1 MPDQIKEIWKK
12 ILEFWNKW
20 TKKQKIIVGSIA
32 GATILLIVVLVL
44 VLSRTKYVDL
54 YKFNSTETAS
64 KAVSALKENSIQ
76 AKLGS
81 DKTSVQVDEKK
92 YVDAMVVVGN
102 ASLGDD
108 SFSISDL
115 FNTSLTT
122 TNGERLLRTH
132 LYSQAEVK
140 RVIEMFTGVREAT
153 VTWMP
158 KDTSN
163 SILAKN
169 QTIPVSILLLIDGN
183 FKKSESEAIAKLAA
197 AAAGNE
203 TTDDVSIVDQYGNV
217 LYDGPVEVTEEQ
229 ALITDKIKLQ
239 QLFEESYKQR
249 VEAAVLMNGFTKVE
263 VGANLSINFDKV
275 EEYFKQYI
283 PIEGENFGV
292 ITQQQIISSTGSGG
306 NGNIPG
312 TDSNDDSTD
321 YYLTNANGG
330 QSTYDMTQTTYVPS
344 EKITNTVY
352 DYGVISK
359 PDSSI
364 SVVCVRVRRL
374 TKSEL
379 KTLGLLDDIS
389 YEKYVLLHK
398 DPETVEVSEKLVET
412 IAAATGIS
420 ETSVVVLAQDVY
432 EFIDDTP
439 VSNVDWELII
449 QIALAVVL
457 LGILAFV
464 ILRGMKPVEVTE
476 AEPELSIEQLLATT
490 KENQSL
496 EDVEF
501 SEESETRR
509 MIEKFFDENPE
520 AVAQLLRNWLNED
533 WM

>member
-32 GATILLIVVLVL
+32 GATILLVVVFVVL
-44 VLSRTKYVDL
+44 LSRTQYVDL
-54 YKFNSTETAS
+54 YTFNSTETAS
-64 KAVSALKENSIQ
+64 KAISSLKENSIS
-76 AKLGS
+76 AKLGA
-81 DKTSVQVDEKK
+81 DRNTVQVDEKK
-92 YVDAMVVVGN
+92 YVDAMVVVSN
-102 ASLGDD
+102 SSLGDD
-108 SFSISDL
+108 SFSIPDL
-115 FNTSLTT
+115 FNASLTT

-132 LYSQAEVK
+132 LYSQSEVK
-140 RVIEMFTGVREAT
+140 RVIEMFTGVKEAT

-169 QTIPVSILLLIDGN
+169 QKIPVSILLLTDSN
-183 FKKSESEAIAKLAA
+183 FKKSEAEAIAKLAA

-203 TTDDVSIVDQYGNV
+203 DTEDVSILDQYGNV
-217 LYDGPVEVTEEQ
+217 LYDGPVKVTEEE
-229 ALITDKIKLQ
+229 ALISDKIKIQ
-239 QLFEESYKQR
+239 QFFEESYRQR
-249 VEAAVLMNGFTKVE
+249 VEAAILMNGFTKVD
-263 VGANLSINFDKV
+263 VAPHLKMNFDKV
-275 EEYFKQYI
+275 EEFLKEYI
-283 PIEGENFGV
+283 PLEGENFGV

-306 NGNIPG
+306 VGDIPG

-321 YYLTNANGG
+321 YFLTGANGG
-330 QSTYDMTQTTYVPS
+330 QSTYDMTQTTYVPT
-344 EKITNTVY
+344 EKITNTIY
-352 DYGVISK
+352 DVGVIS
-359 PDSSI
+359 DSDSRI
-364 SVVCVRVRRL
+364 WVTCVRVRAL
-374 TKSEL
+374 TKSDL
-379 KTLGLLDDIS
+379 KTMGLLEDVS
-389 YEKYVLLHK
+389 YEEYVLNHSK
-398 DPETVEVSEKLVET
+398 EQEVEVNEKLIEG
-412 IAAATGIS
+412 IAAATGIP
-420 ETSVVVLAQDVY
+420 ETNVVVTAYDVF
-432 EFIDDTP
+432 EFTDDTP
-439 VSNVDWELII
+439 VKNVDWELII
-449 QIALAVVL
+449 QVALAIVL